1 LAIAKERGA
10 LAALPDNV
18 KSHAATVR
26 VVVAPN
32 AFKGSLTAAEAALA
46 IARGLTIVD
55 DAIEIV
61 SLPIADGGDGTS
73 AVLLAAGDGVIR
85 ETIVPDPLGRPVRAS
100 FGLLDAGRTAVLDVA
115 TASGIALLAPHEREP
130 LSVSSRGTGKLLS
143 LALDAGVET
152 VILGVGG
159 SATVDGGAGLL
170 AALGVG
176 LLDEAGTPIASGGA
190 GLARLSRIDLSR
202 VHPALARVKL
212 RVACDV
218 NSPLLGPHGAAVLF
232 APQKGAT
239 PDAVLELERNL
250 AHFADVIEHTTQ
262 RDVRSLVSGGAA
274 GGLAAGLFGVLG
286 ATLESGIDLVLE
298 SVGFEQ
304 ALLGADLVIT
314 GEGLLDR
321 QSLRNK
327 GPCGVARWA
336 QQRGVPVMALVGG
349 IADDVR
355 LADFYEFAGI
365 FSICRRPMSLEEAM
379 QRCAELLE
387 SAAESLLRTVR
398 HGQRR

>member
-1 LAIAKERGA
+1 M
-10 LAALPDNV
+10 
-18 KSHAATVR
+18 R

-365 FSICRRPMSLEEAM
+365 FSIYHHPISLEETM
-379 QRCAELLE
+379 QHCAELLE
-387 SAAESLLRTVR
+387 SATESLLRTMR
-398 HGQRR
+398 HDQRR

>member
-1 LAIAKERGA
+1 

-365 FSICRRPMSLEEAM
+365 FSICRRPMPLEEAM

-387 SAAESLLRTVR
+387 SAAESLLRTAR